1 MTTGRG
7 ASATGVRPPV
17 PPAGV
22 TAVVL
27 TYLRPH
33 LAGEVV
39 RSLLHVEGLPPERV
53 VVVVNGQGGL
63 DDPELEARVRMVR
76 LDRNTGPAGGFRAGL
91 LAAFEDPATAWAY
104 LCEDDVGL
112 FDLPA
117 PRLGEL
123 LERTSARGQQ
133 PPPVGAVVAYG
144 RVFVGRGA
152 HTVNVVPRTDVP
164 DGLAS
169 VDVACWGATLVA
181 RPVVEAGVLPD
192 PTWFFGLEDFDF
204 FCRVREAGFAV
215 LVDAVAAGQV
225 AGQQTNQGRE
235 DALRRRR
242 PTDEAEAWRSYYHS
256 RNSVALARRHGRPNW
271 YAWHLVYSVRQMQ
284 KATSGAQ
291 RRAIAHGL
299 WDGARGRMGEDAR
312 YTRRVGEFEA
322 AATIVPPS
330 DAPSDASGVPG

>member
-1 MTTGRG
+1 MD
-7 ASATGVRPPV
+7 
-17 PPAGV
+17 
-22 TAVVL
+22 
-27 TYLRPH
+27 
-33 LAGEVV
+33 
-39 RSLLHVEGLPPERV
+39 VEGLPPERV

-91 LAAFEDPATAWAY
+91 VAAFDDPGTRWAY

-123 LERTSARGQQ
+123 LDRVSARGDQ
-133 PPPVGAVVAYG
+133 PPPVGAIVAYG

-164 DGLAS
+164 FGLAS

-181 RPVVEAGVLPD
+181 RSVVEAGVLPD
-192 PTWFFGLEDFDF
+192 PAWFFGLEDFDF

-235 DALRRRR
+235 DALGRRR

-256 RNSVALARRHGRPNW
+256 RNSFALARRHGRPSW
-271 YAWHLVYSVRQMQ
+271 YAWHVAYSVRQMQ
-284 KATSGAQ
+284 KATSGTQ
-291 RRAIAHGL
+291 RRAMARGL
-299 WDGARGRMGEDAR
+299 WDGVRGRMGEDAR
-312 YTRRVGEFEA
+312 YTRRVGEFDA
-322 AATIVPPS
+322 AATVLP
-330 DAPSDASGVPG
+330 PSDASGVPG